1 MTFTFLISALSS
13 QELNWRGFQNWSG
26 FFLYPDAQHHIPNKI
41 VQSAIYIS
49 KTVIFCGMACSKKKW
64 VNTNNIVP
72 RCVYKYKSMI
82 WVDMLS
88 TSHSHCNLAETQ
100 KGELMSMPQN
110 LRPFSLFSSS
120 YKLTLIFSISLLLI
134 ASIEVAL
141 EKPAQLNPSNPNLTQ
156 CLTILVGG
164 RL

>member
-1 MTFTFLISALSS
+1 
-13 QELNWRGFQNWSG
+13 
-26 FFLYPDAQHHIPNKI
+26 
-41 VQSAIYIS
+41 
-49 KTVIFCGMACSKKKW
+49 
-64 VNTNNIVP
+64 
-72 RCVYKYKSMI
+72 
-82 WVDMLS
+82 MLS